1 MENLIT
7 FLVLLV
13 LGYTI
18 GGFLERRHYA
28 SIRQRESEI
37 VSLPSIMLKRPIS
50 SKEPS
55 NYKLVTGNVVISVDY
70 FKKFI
75 ASLVNFFGGTVE
87 AYETLLDRARREAIL
102 RMKEDAKGASE
113 IVNIRLETSSISTN
127 AQNSIGAI
135 EIMAYGTA
143 IYI

>member
-1 MENLIT
+1 MGNLIT

-13 LGYTI
+13 LGYVI
-18 GGFLERRHYA
+18 GGYLERRHYA
-28 SIRQRESEI
+28 SIRQREGEI
-37 VSLPSIMLKRPIS
+37 VSLPSIMLKKPIS
-50 SKEPS
+50 SNEPS

-70 FKKFI
+70 FKKFM
-75 ASLVNFFGGTVE
+75 ASLVNLFGGSIE

-127 AQNSIGAI
+127 SQNSIGAV

-143 IYI
+143 IYL